1 MKRCCRWL
9 CWSSFLVWI
18 WFSDMLLFDAHLD
31 LAMNAI
37 EWNRDL
43 RQPVAAIRESESRM
57 TDKRDRGN
65 NTVSLPAMRA
75 GHVGLCV
82 ATLIARVEHDAYS
95 PVQGWRSQEQAFA
108 ITQAQRA
115 WYQCMEDCGEMVLI
129 SDRASLADAVSLW
142 SEPMVDGVK
151 RPVGFLLSLEGADSI
166 LNPDQLH
173 SAWESGLRALGPAH
187 YGPGVYAFGTDSD
200 GPLSHRGKQ
209 LLQAMSELRM
219 ILDATHLS
227 DQCFRDALEAFDGPV
242 WASHQNCRS
251 LVPHNRQFSDEQ
263 LKALVERGAVIGA
276 AMDAW
281 MLKPNWVRGESTPTG
296 MNASLSTVVDHIDHV
311 CQLAGT
317 DRHSGIGSDL
327 DGAFGTEQSPLD
339 VDSITDLKTIPGLL
353 SDRGYTA
360 AAVERICHG
369 NFVQFLNT
377 NL

>member
-1 MKRCCRWL
+1 
-9 CWSSFLVWI
+9 
-18 WFSDMLLFDAHLD
+18 MLLFDAHLD

-75 GHVGLCV
+75 GQVGLCV

-95 PVQGWRSQEQAFA
+95 PVQGWRSPEQAFA
-108 ITQAQRA
+108 MTQAQRA
-115 WYQCMEDCGEMVLI
+115 WYQCMQDSGEMMLI
-129 SDRASLADAVSLW
+129 SDQTSLAEAVSLW
-142 SEPMVDGVK
+142 SEPVVDDIK
-151 RPVGFLLSLEGADSI
+151 RPVAFLLSLEGADSI
-166 LNPDQLH
+166 RNPDQLH
-173 SAWESGLRALGPAH
+173 SAWESGLRVLGPAH

-200 GPLSHRGKQ
+200 GPLSDRGKQ
-209 LLQAMSELRM
+209 LLQAMGELGM

-227 DQCFRDALEAFDGPV
+227 DQCFWDALDVFDGPV

-311 CQLAGT
+311 CQLVGS

-327 DGAFGTEQSPLD
+327 DGAFGTEQSPMD
-339 VDSITDLKTIPGLL
+339 VDTIADLQTVPGLL
-353 SDRGYTA
+353 SDRGYSA

-369 NFVQFLNT
+369 NFIQFLKT